1 MSTTVPF
8 IAVATVACIV
18 MIGLGFLP
26 RPSYAAAHWS
36 LAFVLAMSASYA
48 YLYAATTTYWF
59 LPAFASGLF
68 LPANAF
74 LWTGLRMF
82 NERRRSG
89 WTLATAYLVVSPTIL
104 ILLYPTNYYSIAFR
118 LDFLVSCVF
127 AVLCIVELL
136 KLYPRVHEAALPMLV
151 AAALFPVFAIYGLLD
166 GLLRW
171 IHGNPSADD
180 LAAVRAVNG
189 VGTSVYIVCVL
200 ITLLLIVRQPRAA
213 SAHNNDGTFEA
224 VARNRLE
231 RAQKAGDDWWSL
243 VDIRLDDPE
252 DIRTA
257 LGGGAFE
264 EIAERFCAAVHAGL
278 PADADIEQR
287 GDTRFVALIPRSSEA
302 ARRLI
307 VSLLEQIG
315 EPDPDHPLPVR
326 TSASIGW
333 ATVATIGYDL
343 DALLRAASDANGA
356 ARQMGGDRW
365 ERAGRSDAAATSN
378 VATVSSGEHA

>member
-1 MSTTVPF
+1 MNTTVPF
-8 IAVATVACIV
+8 IAVATVACII

-36 LAFVLAMSASYA
+36 LAFVLAMNASYT
-48 YLYAATTTYWF
+48 YLYAETTDYWF
-59 LPAFASGLF
+59 LPAYASGIF

-74 LWTGLRMF
+74 LWTGLRFF

-89 WTLATAYLVVSPTIL
+89 WSWATVYLVASPTVL
-104 ILLYPTNYYSIAFR
+104 ILLYPTPYYSMAFR

-127 AVLCIVELL
+127 AVLCIAELL
-136 KLYPRVHEAALPMLV
+136 KLYPRVHEAILPMVV
-151 AAALFPVFAIYGLLD
+151 AAAIFPVFAVYGLLD

-171 IHGNPSADD
+171 IHGNPSSDD
-180 LAAVRAVNG
+180 LATVRAVNG

-213 SAHNNDGTFEA
+213 SARTDGTFEA
-224 VARNRLE
+224 VAKNRLE
-231 RAQKAGDDWWSL
+231 RAQKTGDDWWSL
-243 VDIRLDDPE
+243 IDVRLDDPE

-264 EIAERFCAAVHAGL
+264 EIAERFCAAVNAGL

-287 GDTRFVALIPRSSEA
+287 GETRFVALVPRSSEA

-307 VSLLEQIG
+307 VSLLERIG

-333 ATVATIGYDL
+333 ATVAATGYDL
-343 DALLRAASDANGA
+343 DALLTAASDANAA

-365 ERAGRSDAAATSN
+365 ERAGKPDVVTTGI
-378 VATVSSGEHA
+378 ATVTAGKRA

>member
-1 MSTTVPF
+1 MNTTVPF
-8 IAVATVACIV
+8 IAVATVACII

-36 LAFVLAMSASYA
+36 LAFVLAMNASYT
-48 YLYAATTTYWF
+48 YLYAETTDYWF
-59 LPAFASGLF
+59 LPAYASGIF

-74 LWTGLRMF
+74 LWTGLRIF

-89 WTLATAYLVVSPTIL
+89 WTWATAYLVASPTVL
-104 ILLYPTNYYSIAFR
+104 ILLYSSHYYSLAFR
-118 LDFLVSCVF
+118 IDFLVSCVF

-136 KLYPRVHEAALPMLV
+136 KLYPRVHEAILPMVV
-151 AAALFPVFAIYGLLD
+151 AAAIFPVFAVYGLLD

-171 IHGNPSADD
+171 IHGNPSSDD
-180 LAAVRAVNG
+180 LATVRAVNG

-200 ITLLLIVRQPRAA
+200 VTLLLILRQPRAA
-213 SAHNNDGTFEA
+213 SARNDGTFEA
-224 VARNRLE
+224 VAKNRLE
-231 RAQKAGDDWWSL
+231 RAQKTGDDWWSL
-243 VDIRLDDPE
+243 VDVRLDDPE

-264 EIAERFCAAVHAGL
+264 EIAERFCAAVNAGL

-287 GDTRFVALIPRSSEA
+287 GETRFVALVPRSSEA

-307 VSLLEQIG
+307 VSLLERIG

-333 ATVATIGYDL
+333 ATVAATGYDL
-343 DALLRAASDANGA
+343 EALLTAASDANAA

-365 ERAGRSDAAATSN
+365 ERAGKPDA
-378 VATVSSGEHA
+378 VATGIATVTAGKRA

>member
-1 MSTTVPF
+1 MNTTVPF

-18 MIGLGFLP
+18 MLGLGFLP

-48 YLYAATTTYWF
+48 YLYAETTTYWF
-59 LPAFASGLF
+59 LPAYASGIF

-89 WTLATAYLVVSPTIL
+89 WTLATTYLVASPTIL

-118 LDFLVSCVF
+118 LDFLVSCIF

-136 KLYPRVHEAALPMLV
+136 NLYPRVHEAILPMVV
-151 AAALFPVFAIYGLLD
+151 AAAIFPVFALYGLVD

-171 IHGNPSADD
+171 MHGNPSADD
-180 LAAVRAVNG
+180 LASVRAVNG
-189 VGTSVYIVCVL
+189 VGTGVYIVCVL
-200 ITLLLIVRQPRAA
+200 VTLLLIVRQPRPA
-213 SAHNNDGTFEA
+213 SARNDGTFEA

-264 EIAERFCAAVHAGL
+264 EIAERFCTAVLAGL

-287 GDTRFVALIPRSSEA
+287 GETRFVALVPRSSEA

-307 VSLLEQIG
+307 VSLLERIG

-333 ATVATIGYDL
+333 ATVASTGYDL
-343 DALLRAASDANGA
+343 DELLRAASDANAA

-365 ERAGRSDAAATSN
+365 ERAGKPDAAVTSSIAT
-378 VATVSSGEHA
+378 ASSRKRA